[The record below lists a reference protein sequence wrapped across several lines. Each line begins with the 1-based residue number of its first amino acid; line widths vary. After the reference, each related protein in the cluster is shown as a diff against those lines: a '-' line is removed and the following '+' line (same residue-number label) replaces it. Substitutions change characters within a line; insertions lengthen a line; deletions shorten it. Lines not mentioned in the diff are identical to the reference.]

1 MSTMSISE
9 LYELHIK
16 PLPTLNQ
23 LRLVEFITHNLVKY
37 GMADDASASPK
48 HDIMEL
54 RGLGADIWKGID
66 AQEYVHNLRE
76 EWQQET

>member
-9 LYELHIK
+9 LYERHIK
-16 PLPTLNQ
+16 PMPTINQ

-37 GMADDASASPK
+37 GVAHDTSAPK

-54 RGLGADIWKGID
+54 HGLGADIWKGID
-66 AQEYVHNLRE
+66 AQEYVHNLRDG
-76 EWQQET
+76 